1 MLDRLVFVRSA
12 AKPADFPKDK
22 RPHVVFVGRSNVGKS
37 STINCLSGKR
47 DAARVSSKPGK
58 TVFVNLYDVGE
69 GWLVDL
75 PGYGYSKTGKAERER
90 YSRLIDEYLE
100 QALRDISLVCHIV
113 DARHEPTADDK
124 TMASWLK
131 QTGVRFAVIANKT
144 DKIAKIKIP
153 EHLDM
158 IRAELGL
165 EESIPVLPLS
175 AEKGD
180 GKQEIIGRIETAYR
194 EAHN

>member
-1 MLDRLVFVRSA
+1 LLDSLVFVRSA

-37 STINCLSGKR
+37 STINCLSGKK

-58 TVFVNLYDVGE
+58 TVFVNLYDVSE

-90 YSRLIDEYLE
+90 YSSLIDQYLA
-100 QALRDISLVCHIV
+100 QAIPDIALVCHIV
-113 DARHEPTADDK
+113 DSRHEPTADDR
-124 TMASWLK
+124 TMSRWLRE
-131 QTGVRFAVIANKT
+131 TGVRFAVIANKT
-144 DKIAKIKIP
+144 DKIAKTKISAQ
-153 EHLDM
+153 LDM
-158 IRAELGL
+158 IRKELDLGDD
-165 EESIPVLPLS
+165 IPVFPLS

-180 GKQEIIGRIETAYR
+180 GKQEIVSCINSAYR
-194 EAHN
+194 EVRS